1 MRPSL
6 CNIPQFSFATPLITI
21 LSLVPF
27 LAAIFLLRHLLIRR
41 TPPCTSSY
49 VLVSLILTSALPLL
63 PTVSCKPPPSLGIA
77 GLGTIVWKSPTLTRC
92 DLVLAL
98 SLFSV
103 LVLRKS
109 TSFNLATEEM
119 AARLHFL
126 QATCNEALAHAEDA
140 EDERDEALVL
150 AQMADAERDEAIAHV
165 RAVQDTQRTAN
176 DAHAEALAKSKE
188 EAIRAQVRAPIS
200 FVILPMEL
208 R

>member
-21 LSLVPF
+21 LTLVPF
-27 LAAIFLLRHLLIRR
+27 LAAIVLLRHLLIRR

-77 GLGTIVWKSPTLTRC
+77 GLGTIVWKSPTITHC

-109 TSFNLATEEM
+109 TSSNLATEEM
-119 AARLHFL
+119 AARLHYL

-140 EDERDEALVL
+140 EDERDGAAGHARDGLGQTDQ
-150 AQMADAERDEAIAHV
+150 ATADHV
-165 RAVQDTQRTAN
+165 AGGACRGRAGA
-176 DAHAEALAKSKE
+176 
-188 EAIRAQVRAPIS
+188 AIRARVGPGRRRS
-200 FVILPMEL
+200 CFVSIHRRWMIPGLS